1 MIECYA
7 YDFSHQ
13 PLCLQF
19 FIKILLYYFKNNP
32 LNFSTFHSDLS
43 LFSLRLSLCLDLDN
57 HHCQAAEQIS
67 YYHILRCVN
76 TSVVLGPGDLLLS
89 GDGLALPTVN
99 PVTVTAVKPGET
111 DEKRM
116 PTTFTGNFILY
127 FYNLVDIPGCYQLS
141 YPDD

>member
-1 MIECYA
+1 MLMILVINLYV
-7 YDFSHQ
+7 YNFS
-13 PLCLQF
+13 LKYYY
-19 FIKILLYYFKNNP
+19 IISKIILLISP
-32 LNFSTFHSDLS
+32 HSTAICLS
-43 LFSLRLSLCLDLDN
+43 FLCAYLMCLDLDN

>member
-1 MIECYA
+1 MCQH
-7 YDFSHQ
+7 FSSIR
-13 PLCLQF
+13 PRGPF
-19 FIKILLYYFKNNP
+19 
-32 LNFSTFHSDLS
+32 
-43 LFSLRLSLCLDLDN
+43 
-57 HHCQAAEQIS
+57 
-67 YYHILRCVN
+67 
-76 TSVVLGPGDLLLS
+76 LGPGDLLLS